1 MPWCAVSTMSLRRE
15 FVELAQAEAV
25 NMRAL
30 CRRFGISPKTGY
42 KWVVRFADEGERG
55 LLERSRRPRQS
66 PRRTASAMEA
76 AVVAVRTAHPAWGG
90 RKIRAYLAQR
100 GQRRLPSASTM
111 TAILRRQGHLDPGA
125 AAQHPPWQRFEYPVP
140 NALWQMDF
148 KGHFALTTG
157 MRCHPLGV
165 LDDHSRYALC
175 LQACPNQ
182 QQGTVETALRTT
194 FRRYGLPAT
203 MIMDNGPPWGSDW
216 AHPYTPLTVWLLRL
230 GIRVTHGRPYH
241 PQTQGKE
248 ERFHRTLQ
256 AEVLRGRVF
265 ADLSSCQ
272 AALETWRLV

>member
-140 NALWQMDF
+140 NAL
-148 KGHFALTTG
+148 
-157 MRCHPLGV
+157 
-165 LDDHSRYALC
+165 C